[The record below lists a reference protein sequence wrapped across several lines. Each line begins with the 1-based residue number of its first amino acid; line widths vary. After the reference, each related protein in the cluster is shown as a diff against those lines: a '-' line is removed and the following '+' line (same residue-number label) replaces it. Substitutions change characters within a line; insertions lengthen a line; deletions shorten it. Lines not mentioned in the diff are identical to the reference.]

1 MRIKNNYTN
10 TNMPNKDSAKLL
22 QSLLEDGKMEL
33 SEVLDMCDMVNKK
46 KIIREK
52 YQNKIKHRKDD
63 DRYYIYINRKQVI
76 AKSEDALYQKLYDLE
91 YGTQTYSMSD
101 IFPLWLKWKRDNTAV
116 TGRTLRIYTE
126 QWDKYFADHSIIN
139 KPIKDVTAK
148 DFTELFRKW
157 TSKRQLSTKMF
168 NNLKSLCNGIY
179 SYAISELEIVSFNPI
194 KGMDMRQFPMKPVAN
209 NDDNVFTDA
218 DRKLLLNHLKDD
230 SDPYALAISFD
241 FNVTMRFAELS
252 ALRQEDYKDGVM
264 KIRSQHLLDVDMND
278 DLTFSEN
285 RFINSDHVKG
295 NTEHGFRSIPLND
308 TARACVEKAISL
320 NPGGEFIFMFDDK
333 QLSVSTFNARL
344 RRYCKEIG
352 IPYRSSHKIRFCVA
366 SILYQNGMPLTE
378 LKRLLGHST
387 TAMTLHYLRNVSADS
402 HTLDIMQSALG

>member
-241 FNVTMRFAELS
+241 FNVT
-252 ALRQEDYKDGVM
+252 
-264 KIRSQHLLDVDMND
+264 N
-278 DLTFSEN
+278 
-285 RFINSDHVKG
+285 
-295 NTEHGFRSIPLND
+295 
-308 TARACVEKAISL
+308 CV
-320 NPGGEFIFMFDDK
+320 
-333 QLSVSTFNARL
+333 
-344 RRYCKEIG
+344 RRIT
-352 IPYRSSHKIRFCVA
+352 RTV
-366 SILYQNGMPLTE
+366 L
-378 LKRLLGHST
+378 
-387 TAMTLHYLRNVSADS
+387 
-402 HTLDIMQSALG
+402 